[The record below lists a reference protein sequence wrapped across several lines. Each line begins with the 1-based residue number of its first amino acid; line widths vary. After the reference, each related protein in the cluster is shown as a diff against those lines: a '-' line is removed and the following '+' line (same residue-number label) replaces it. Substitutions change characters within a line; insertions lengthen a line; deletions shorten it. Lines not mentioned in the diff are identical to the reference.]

1 MDLYQH
7 NSLNVA
13 TLRSQSDLSRLR
25 SYQYHNGQHHHGHN
39 HGHDRKG
46 HLRRSQSLDSA
57 SLQLKRDHQILEA
70 LQDTW
75 TASSYHLSRHALH
88 CTKTRQHTE
97 IRAFVNAMQAYD
109 QVLQDLRFAS
119 PCTFLPAAGMQHRHQ
134 ATTALPSTLL
144 PHHHPMVI
152 ASLQSAFAALAHA
165 SWRIETYVS
174 LGDASARCL
183 EITSMSDEG
192 SFSAELGRWVNHVQ
206 RDAEVRCQRFE
217 RAHVGRGRISGPT
230 GVLEGEIT
238 FLSGFLAELGGADD
252 EMDGYGDQGGKD
264 SKRPSRRAWGNL
276 HKAERKDTT
285 KKKKKRKKTTRA
297 TTKMSGALRQ
307 SKGTW
312 RTHLRL
318 PFENGMVRAGP
329 GSPLLL
335 DLAYQCFK
343 LLDALHPAST
353 PKTARWMLDKVLAWK
368 PGESSGRTLL
378 RHKVET
384 TALLRSRDR
393 TGVTERDSGT

>member
-1 MDLYQH
+1 M
-7 NSLNVA
+7 NVA
-13 TLRSQSDLSRLR
+13 ALKSQSDLSRLH
-25 SYQYHNGQHHHGHN
+25 SYQYHHGHN
-39 HGHDRKG
+39 HDHDHKG

-57 SLQLKRDHQILEA
+57 SLQLKRHHQTLEV

-75 TASSYHLSRHALH
+75 ATSSYHLSRHALH
-88 CTKTRQHTE
+88 CTKTWQHAE

-109 QVLQDLRFAS
+109 QVLQDLRFAF
-119 PCTFLPAAGMQHRHQ
+119 PCTFLPAAGMQCRYQ
-134 ATTALPSTLL
+134 TTTALPSTLP

-152 ASLQSAFAALAHA
+152 ASLQSAFAALAYA

-174 LGDASARCL
+174 LGDASVRCL
-183 EITSMSDEG
+183 EITSTSDEG
-192 SFSAELGRWVNHVQ
+192 SFSAELRRWVNHVQ

-217 RAHVGRGRISGPT
+217 KAHVGRGRISGPA
-230 GVLEGEIT
+230 GVLEEEIT
-238 FLSGFLAELGGADD
+238 FLSAFLAELGGANG
-252 EMDGYGDQGGKD
+252 EMDGYGDEGVKD
-264 SKRPSRRAWGNL
+264 SERRSRRGWGNL

-285 KKKKKRKKTTRA
+285 KKKRRKKTTRA

-318 PFENGMVRAGP
+318 PFESSMVRAGP

-343 LLDALHPAST
+343 LLDTLHPAST
-353 PKTARWMLDKVLAWK
+353 PRTARWMLDKVLAGR
-368 PGESSGRTLL
+368 PGESSGRALL

-384 TALLRSRDR
+384 MALLRSRDR
-393 TGVTERDSGT
+393 MGVTERDSGT